1 MYILCSSN
9 ALYSASLSF
18 KLFIFILTT
27 FDTSDLLFRIIS
39 QPGVA
44 FKSIFYKKAHN
55 FVFLV
60 F

>member
-1 MYILCSSN
+1 MNNVLLCSSN

-27 FDTSDLLFRIIS
+27 FDTSDLLFWIKS

-44 FKSIFYKKAHN
+44 FKSIFYKKAQIL
-55 FVFLV
+55 FF
-60 F
+60 